1 MSRNS
6 IGPERNRK
14 LKNILKKKAQ
24 KMLVF
29 HMDIMIE
36 WMYYKFQFNWL
47 NGCDAAEQ
55 RVGFDLQF
63 VLDFFKCI
71 VVKEK

>member
-6 IGPERNRK
+6 IGPERNSK

-24 KMLVF
+24 KML
-29 HMDIMIE
+29 DIMID
-36 WMYYKFQFNWL
+36 WMYYKFQCNWL

-63 VLDFFKCI
+63 VLDFCKCI

>member
-63 VLDFFKCI
+63 VLDFCKCI

>member
-24 KMLVF
+24 KML
-29 HMDIMIE
+29 DIMIE
-36 WMYYKFQFNWL
+36 WMYYKFQCNWL

-63 VLDFFKCI
+63 VLDFSKCI